1 MGKFDEKIKVIKLRG
16 FGGEN
21 NISARNLIDKIVDR
35 EGVKVNPLDRDQ
47 YIINGVK
54 VEPIT
59 LNGKLHIKF
68 IEAID
73 KGKGM
78 GTEVM
83 KDILD
88 QADEEGV
95 DVTVYPKSVGSTTDE
110 QLRKWYS
117 SLGFEERGED
127 MIHYSK

>member
-1 MGKFDEKIKVIKLRG
+1 MGEFDDTIKIIKLRG

-21 NISARNLIDKIVDR
+21 NISARNLIETIIGRDG
-35 EGVKVNPLDRDQ
+35 EVNPLGNDQ

-54 VEPIT
+54 VE
-59 LNGKLHIKF
+59 LMALKGKLHIKF

-127 MIHYSK
+127 MIYYSK